1 MDSYDMGGD
10 RGLTGWLARVA
21 IRRRA
26 PFQRRLRAPARLMPL
41 AAAVALGACTTL
53 TPGTTPKETAP
64 PVQIDMAA
72 LPGNYGL
79 ASYHRDEDRDR
90 TLEQAKIACNN
101 PYTIGAGPSG
111 GVMMHALGQ
120 SVPSEIFL
128 KTDSKGLTYLGP
140 RGPAGTAQ
148 DRHVVSYE
156 GGVLTLRWMDPR
168 ARTVYGTMV
177 YVPCGQA

>member
-1 MDSYDMGGD
+1 MGRNDKGGD
-10 RGLTGWLARVA
+10 PGLTGRSAKRA
-21 IRRRA
+21 IRTRFLSCRR
-26 PFQRRLRAPARLMPL
+26 PGVTARMLPL
-41 AAAVALGACTTL
+41 AAAVVLGACTTL
-53 TPGTTPKETAP
+53 TPDPKSEETTPP
-64 PVQIDMAA
+64 IQIDMAT
-72 LPGNYGL
+72 LPGDYGL
-79 ASYHRDEDRDR
+79 ASYHQDEDRDR

-101 PYTIGAGPSG
+101 PYTIGAGPGG

-140 RGPAGTAQ
+140 KGPAGTAQ

-156 GGVLTLRWMDPR
+156 GGVLALRWMDPR